1 MFRYGG
7 PIKEGVMHGMR
18 GGGRTIA
25 GGHQIGMPMGNRTGF
40 QNPRFINLGGGQ
52 PPANVNLTNTTK
64 LQKLKNLYQNPKF
77 SERGAYEAIKK
88 YGPKAFNWIKGGI
101 GGAFT
106 RFPGMTQLAAYYAA
120 AKPTPVDVKYDIT
133 RRENLLPMFGDTKAT
148 VEKKIK
154 RNLAEES
161 NPNNPW
167 RYNKYKHGPRK
178 EHPDYD
184 PEKSSYWPWAK
195 GAVEEG
201 GADGTGTKTGTS
213 SRWKDIGTAPEL
225 TASQREKLAKDQQN
239 ARLKNYLDMMGYD
252 SAKKT
257 AMSDALID
265 ASALVQD
272 ATTEAGSLKKA
283 DWGNL
288 INKMIQTTSQRLD
301 KPEQIREAVG
311 LMMTKGE
318 IEKDIAKGKENAL
331 DQQVST
337 LMNNL
342 GYDKA
347 TATRVAKGLPKDL
360 REQVIVD
367 MGTSKQ
373 NLTHSSLTSS
383 VKKWYPEAIALLD
396 TTEVKKQLGNQS
408 AEEFITEKIKTNPT
422 TNKIYIVGK
431 EVVKVDGKG
440 NTSTIF
446 P

>member
-1 MFRYGG
+1 MRILNRPMFRSGG

-25 GGHQIGMPMGNRTGF
+25 GGHQIGTPMGNRTGF
-40 QNPRFINLGGGQ
+40 ADPLNNPGYWTNLWG
-52 PPANVNLTNTTK
+52 AT
-64 LQKLKNLYQNPKF
+64 KNLFNPL
-77 SERGAYEAIKK
+77 RRIKK
-88 YGPKAFNWIKGGI
+88 VQKVAPQIKKGVDDLRGIFVRKPPSSGITSSPAAQSILQNLRSFPGASKI
-101 GGAFT
+101 GGWAT
-106 RFPGMTQLAAYYAA
+106 KAKDIALKYPKSTAA
-120 AKPTPVDVKYDIT
+120 AALYGGVPLATNLPYKKIASTIADVAVPDQIYNWETGRWFNSDDTDLKPSDKKI
-133 RRENLLPMFGDTKAT
+133 LK
-148 VEKKIK
+148 EKKIE
-154 RNLAEES
+154 AIGE
-161 NPNNPW
+161 
-167 RYNKYKHGPRK
+167 
-178 EHPDYD
+178 
-184 PEKSSYWPWAK
+184 
-195 GAVEEG
+195 GAQF
-201 GADGTGTKTGTS
+201 
-213 SRWKDIGTAPEL
+213 KDTTPEL
-225 TASQREKLAKDQQN
+225 TASQRTKLAKDQQN
-239 ARLKNYLDMMGYD
+239 ARLKSYLDMMGYD

-283 DWGNL
+283 DWGSL
-288 INKMIQTTSQRLD
+288 INRMIQTTSKRLD

-311 LMMTKGE
+311 LMATKAE
-318 IEKDIAKGKENAL
+318 IEKDIAKGKENVL

-373 NLTHSSLTSS
+373 ALTHSSLTSS

>member
-1 MFRYGG
+1 
-7 PIKEGVMHGMR
+7 
-18 GGGRTIA
+18 
-25 GGHQIGMPMGNRTGF
+25 
-40 QNPRFINLGGGQ
+40 
-52 PPANVNLTNTTK
+52 
-64 LQKLKNLYQNPKF
+64 
-77 SERGAYEAIKK
+77 
-88 YGPKAFNWIKGGI
+88 
-101 GGAFT
+101 
-106 RFPGMTQLAAYYAA
+106 
-120 AKPTPVDVKYDIT
+120 
-133 RRENLLPMFGDTKAT
+133 
-148 VEKKIK
+148 
-154 RNLAEES
+154 
-161 NPNNPW
+161 
-167 RYNKYKHGPRK
+167 
-178 EHPDYD
+178 
-184 PEKSSYWPWAK
+184 
-195 GAVEEG
+195 
-201 GADGTGTKTGTS
+201 
-213 SRWKDIGTAPEL
+213 
-225 TASQREKLAKDQQN
+225 
-239 ARLKNYLDMMGYD
+239 
-252 SAKKT
+252 
-257 AMSDALID
+257 
-265 ASALVQD
+265 
-272 ATTEAGSLKKA
+272 
-283 DWGNL
+283 
-288 INKMIQTTSQRLD
+288 MIQTTSQRLD

-431 EVVKVDGKG
+431 EVVMVDGQG